1 MSEAMGAGVGAGAG
15 GGACASAGRARKR
28 LFSAADEA
36 AVVVALERGA
46 TVKAAAAEVGFA
58 ISTLY
63 EAKGRSAVFAAAWD
77 EAVAESARP
86 RLVEP
91 GPGRR
96 WQVKK
101 LRRVRFTEERR
112 NAFLAHFAAT
122 CDVTASAAAA
132 GVCVST
138 VYDHRSRDSAFHG
151 RWDEA
156 LEAGYARLEAEALAM
171 RLAALARLKVQLG
184 KKVRPRDCDEGAEF
198 ERVMHLLSEHKRGL
212 AGYGKAGRPPKR
224 RTTFAEAMA
233 ALEKQLVQMGMTI
246 PDDGPAFPDDDMPA

>member
-1 MSEAMGAGVGAGAG
+1 MSEANGAGAG
-15 GGACASAGRARKR
+15 AGARAGRGPTHR
-28 LFSAADEA
+28 FSAADEA
-36 AVVVALERGA
+36 AVVMALAEGA
-46 TVKAAAAEVGFA
+46 TVKAAAQGVGFA
-58 ISTLY
+58 VQTLY
-63 EAKGRSAVFAAAWD
+63 DARGRSAVFAAAWD

-101 LRRVRFTEERR
+101 LRRVRFNEERK

-138 VYDHRSRDSAFHG
+138 VYDHRSRDSAFHA

-171 RLAALARLKVQLG
+171 RLAAIERLKVQLG

-198 ERVMHLLSEHKRGL
+198 ERVMHLLREHKRGL
-212 AGYGKAGRPPKR
+212 AGYQKNGRPPAKR
-224 RTTFAEAMA
+224 MSFDEAMEE
-233 ALEKQLVQMGMTI
+233 LEKALDKFE
-246 PDDGPAFPDDDMPA
+246 PDAPHDETPSYPDDDLPA